1 MGAASSRQSSFL
13 PSFHPSSL
21 LPSRL
26 SQGLQPNPS
35 QLQGHIWEAF
45 PCHKK
50 NLGLGEGNAA
60 SLWLCSRQGFL
71 GREHPWSMTEVMG
84 AG

>member
-1 MGAASSRQSSFL
+1 MSPLGSPSLVGAATRPSFFPFFL
-13 PSFHPSSL
+13 P
-21 LPSRL
+21 PSRL
-26 SQGLQPNPS
+26 FQGLQPNPR

-50 NLGLGEGNAA
+50 NLGLGKGDPG

-71 GREHPWSMTEVMG
+71 GREQLG
-84 AG
+84 AWLR